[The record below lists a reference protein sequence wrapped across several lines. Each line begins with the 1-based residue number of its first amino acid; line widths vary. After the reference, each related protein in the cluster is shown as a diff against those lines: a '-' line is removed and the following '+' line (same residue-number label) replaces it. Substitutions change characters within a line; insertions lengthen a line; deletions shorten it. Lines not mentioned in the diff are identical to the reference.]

1 MTGSYVTCS
10 PARRRRNRWRATK
23 LSLVKQVAA
32 LVSTLPFVAETPGKP
47 SHELTSAASLQDALL
62 SVLNRKTS
70 RVGLFYF
77 DWLKRGCNA
86 VEQRN
91 RDLLPLPAISSWP
104 AGLDAPC
111 SDSPSALA
119 VCNMCIAG
127 LNCLNL
133 GIRDSLPK
141 PGGSRAATSSQRAAQ
156 RHICSQVARYVE
168 RLKDECSGVFS
179 WVGAFE
185 TLEKSSCPNYEHIRS
200 AAVDLPAQA
209 GTCDPC
215 SCICPNLAAKLLD
228 ESQIFASELAATS
241 SGQPMVNA
249 EQRREYVRLTV
260 RELKGQKL
268 RLRSQVMGL
277 GGVFAVGKPS
287 GAQRKIWDG
296 SLMSKWAA
304 EPPKPRRLANPSS
317 FLDLEIPWGSE
328 VFFSKRDASTYF
340 DTLAAPVALRKW
352 FGQPPVQV
360 HELLAEG
367 LSLQQVLSFCDEVDA
382 EQLGLHARLF
392 PVHCIWPMGFS
403 WSSAVAQDTTISMC
417 LKAGVAEENIASL
430 DHPSPENQTE
440 MCFVATDDVVLVHKD
455 AKQGLETLLHLDKAF
470 QTHGIPKNTKKDVSL
485 ASNVTALGCD
495 LSNNPAKVEPASG
508 KLVQTLAR
516 TLDLLRIG
524 HASPRAVHACLGVW
538 QWFALMQRS
547 FFSIFDSIYDF
558 VQKEPADQLLKLP
571 LAVSDELLLA
581 VMLAPLLSARL
592 DREPLRTMVAT
603 DASADFGFGVCAC
616 PCTKQEAANLC
627 RLAERRGDYVRLT
640 VDASDPVEVPR
651 LGRPHRLRVKQ
662 SHFRTIISKR
672 AKWQAH
678 SGVLEAH
685 AYLLALKWLARHPAK
700 HHHRVPILVDAKAV
714 VGAATK
720 GRSSARALRTVLRSA
735 AAYTMASDLL
745 PRIVYIPSESNPA
758 DHPSRGRKRV
768 RKLRK

>member
-1 MTGSYVTCS
+1 M
-10 PARRRRNRWRATK
+10 
-23 LSLVKQVAA
+23 
-32 LVSTLPFVAETPGKP
+32 
-47 SHELTSAASLQDALL
+47 
-62 SVLNRKTS
+62 
-70 RVGLFYF
+70 
-77 DWLKRGCNA
+77 
-86 VEQRN
+86 
-91 RDLLPLPAISSWP
+91 
-104 AGLDAPC
+104 
-111 SDSPSALA
+111 
-119 VCNMCIAG
+119 
-127 LNCLNL
+127 
-133 GIRDSLPK
+133 
-141 PGGSRAATSSQRAAQ
+141 
-156 RHICSQVARYVE
+156 
-168 RLKDECSGVFS
+168 
-179 WVGAFE
+179 
-185 TLEKSSCPNYEHIRS
+185 
-200 AAVDLPAQA
+200 
-209 GTCDPC
+209 
-215 SCICPNLAAKLLD
+215 
-228 ESQIFASELAATS
+228 
-241 SGQPMVNA
+241 
-249 EQRREYVRLTV
+249 
-260 RELKGQKL
+260 
-268 RLRSQVMGL
+268 
-277 GGVFAVGKPS
+277 
-287 GAQRKIWDG
+287 
-296 SLMSKWAA
+296 
-304 EPPKPRRLANPSS
+304 
-317 FLDLEIPWGSE
+317 
-328 VFFSKRDASTYF
+328 
-340 DTLAAPVALRKW
+340 
-352 FGQPPVQV
+352 
-360 HELLAEG
+360 
-367 LSLQQVLSFCDEVDA
+367 
-382 EQLGLHARLF
+382 
-392 PVHCIWPMGFS
+392 
-403 WSSAVAQDTTISMC
+403 
-417 LKAGVAEENIASL
+417 
-430 DHPSPENQTE
+430 
-440 MCFVATDDVVLVHKD
+440 
-455 AKQGLETLLHLDKAF
+455 
-470 QTHGIPKNTKKDVSL
+470 SL

-714 VGAATK
+714 VGAATQ

>member
-133 GIRDSLPK
+133 GIKDSLPK

-277 GGVFAVGKPS
+277 GGVFAVGKPRWRS
-287 GAQRKIWDG
+287 AKNLGW
-296 SLMSKWAA
+296 L
-304 EPPKPRRLANPSS
+304 
-317 FLDLEIPWGSE
+317 LDVQMGC
-328 VFFSKRDASTYF
+328 R
-340 DTLAAPVALRKW
+340 AP
-352 FGQPPVQV
+352 Q
-360 HELLAEG
+360 
-367 LSLQQVLSFCDEVDA
+367 
-382 EQLGLHARLF
+382 
-392 PVHCIWPMGFS
+392 
-403 WSSAVAQDTTISMC
+403 TT
-417 LKAGVAEENIASL
+417 
-430 DHPSPENQTE
+430 QT
-440 MCFVATDDVVLVHKD
+440 
-455 AKQGLETLLHLDKAF
+455 
-470 QTHGIPKNTKKDVSL
+470 
-485 ASNVTALGCD
+485 
-495 LSNNPAKVEPASG
+495 
-508 KLVQTLAR
+508 
-516 TLDLLRIG
+516 
-524 HASPRAVHACLGVW
+524 
-538 QWFALMQRS
+538 
-547 FFSIFDSIYDF
+547 
-558 VQKEPADQLLKLP
+558 
-571 LAVSDELLLA
+571 
-581 VMLAPLLSARL
+581 
-592 DREPLRTMVAT
+592 REPIFF
-603 DASADFGFGVCAC
+603 FGFG
-616 PCTKQEAANLC
+616 N
-627 RLAERRGDYVRLT
+627 
-640 VDASDPVEVPR
+640 S
-651 LGRPHRLRVKQ
+651 LG
-662 SHFRTIISKR
+662 I
-672 AKWQAH
+672 
-678 SGVLEAH
+678 
-685 AYLLALKWLARHPAK
+685 
-700 HHHRVPILVDAKAV
+700 
-714 VGAATK
+714 
-720 GRSSARALRTVLRSA
+720 
-735 AAYTMASDLL
+735 
-745 PRIVYIPSESNPA
+745 
-758 DHPSRGRKRV
+758 
-768 RKLRK
+768 